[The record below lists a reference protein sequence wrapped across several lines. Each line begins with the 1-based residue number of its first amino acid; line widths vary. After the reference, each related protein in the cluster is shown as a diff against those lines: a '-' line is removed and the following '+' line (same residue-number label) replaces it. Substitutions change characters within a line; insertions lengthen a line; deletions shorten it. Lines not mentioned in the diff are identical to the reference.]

1 MSGSCRD
8 LDHTEAQ
15 MTSASIET
23 GKAGAWSS
31 LMVLLTG
38 NFLIILDVFIV
49 NVALPDIQRR
59 LHASDAE
66 LQLIVVTYT
75 SPPRD

>member
-1 MSGSCRD
+1 
-8 LDHTEAQ
+8 
-15 MTSASIET
+15 
-23 GKAGAWSS
+23 
-31 LMVLLTG
+31 MVLLTG
-38 NFLIILDVFIV
+38 NFLTILDVFIV